1 MRSAGSC
8 SASSLRRVPDE
19 TGLNALLRICDR
31 KIDEGRAEVVM
42 EAGDGH
48 LNPGGVVHGGAIA
61 TLIDVAMGRAFGS
74 SLERRREPGHHRD
87 EGELPGA
94 WARPGQLVATAEVL
108 RRGRLFTVVHAEV
121 VQADDGETLAEA
133 MGTFTSTG

>member
-1 MRSAGSC
+1 MT
-8 SASSLRRVPDE
+8 DE
-19 TGLNALLRICDR
+19 KGLNAVLAIADR
-31 KIDEGRAEVVM
+31 TVGDDRAEVTM
-42 EAGDGH
+42 EAGDDH

-74 SLERRREPGHHRD
+74 RIADGESPVTIEMKVNFLEPG
-87 EGELPGA
+87 
-94 WARPGQLVATAEVL
+94 RPGQLVATAEVL
-108 RRGRLFTVVHAEV
+108 RRGRSFTVVHAEV

>member
-42 EAGDGH
+42 DAGDGH

-74 SLERRREPGHHRD
+74 SLGDDESPVTIEMKVNFLEPG
-87 EGELPGA
+87 
-94 WARPGQLVATAEVL
+94 RPGQLVATAEVL

>member
-1 MRSAGSC
+1 M
-8 SASSLRRVPDE
+8 PDE
-19 TGLNALLRICDR
+19 TGLNALLSICDR

-74 SLERRREPGHHRD
+74 LIDNGESPVTIEMKVNYLEPGRV
-87 EGELPGA
+87 
-94 WARPGQLVATAEVL
+94 GQLVATAEVL
-108 RRGRLFTVVHAEV
+108 RRGRLVTVVHAEV

-133 MGTFTSTG
+133 MGTFTSPG